1 MNNVVLIGRLTKD
14 VEIRKTTSGKSVT
27 TFTLAVDRGRDAG
40 TDYIQ
45 CTAYETVADNLERFC
60 AKGNLVAVKGR
71 IRVETKETQ
80 QGRRI
85 YTDVVAEHIQYLE
98 PKRKAQNTSQ
108 PAQQLPQE
116 PKPAWNEEVSIGD
129 DELPF

>member
-1 MNNVVLIGRLTKD
+1 MNSVVLIGRLTKD

-60 AKGNLVAVKGR
+60 AKGNLIAVKGR

-85 YTDVVAEHIQYLE
+85 YTDVIAEHIQYLE
-98 PKRKAQNTSQ
+98 PKRKPQNASQ

>member
-1 MNNVVLIGRLTKD
+1 MNSVVLIGRLTKD

-60 AKGNLVAVKGR
+60 AKGNLIAVKGR

-85 YTDVVAEHIQYLE
+85 YTDVISEHIQYLE
-98 PKRKAQNTSQ
+98 PKRKPQNASQ

>member
-60 AKGNLVAVKGR
+60 AKGNLIAVKGR

>member
-1 MNNVVLIGRLTKD
+1 MNTSVLIGRLTKD

-40 TDYIQ
+40 TDYIN

>member
-1 MNNVVLIGRLTKD
+1 MNTSILIGRLTKD

-40 TDYIQ
+40 TDYIN

-60 AKGNLVAVKGR
+60 TKGNLIAVKGR

-85 YTDVVAEHIQYLE
+85 YTDVIAEHIQYLE
-98 PKRKAQNTSQ
+98 PKRKAQNASQ
-108 PAQQLPQE
+108 PAPQLPQE
-116 PKPAWNEEVSIGD
+116 PKPAWNEEVSIAD

>member
-1 MNNVVLIGRLTKD
+1 MNTSVLIGRLTKD

-60 AKGNLVAVKGR
+60 AKGNLIAVKGR

-85 YTDVVAEHIQYLE
+85 YTDVIAEHIQYLE
-98 PKRKAQNTSQ
+98 PKRKAQNAPQ

-116 PKPAWNEEVSIGD
+116 AKEQWNDEITVD
-129 DELPF
+129 DSDLPF